1 MKSFPF
7 LILFLS
13 IVSTFFSSCSKDI
26 DHVTCK
32 EEISI
37 NFINATGGNLSD
49 MYINEIRI
57 GNILQNSE
65 SGVICF
71 EKFGIDTGMP
81 DVKVEGNY
89 LDKTLGGTNQFYW
102 CGTQKENLSPG
113 RYTIKIEVVKVSLK
127 NYFHLSF
134 VK

>member
-7 LILFLS
+7 LILFFS
-13 IVSTFFSSCSKDI
+13 IASSFLLSCSKDI
-26 DHVTCK
+26 DHTSCNG
-32 EEISI
+32 EISV
-37 NFINATGGNLSD
+37 NFINATGENLSD

-65 SGVICF
+65 SGEICF

-89 LDKTLGGTNQFYW
+89 LNKTLGGTNQFYW
-102 CGTQKENLSPG
+102 CGTQKENLPPG
-113 RYTIKIEVVKVSLK
+113 SYTIKIEVVPITQIP
-127 NYFHLSF
+127 YFHLSF